1 MKESIVVIIT
11 LMALMIGQAADAANV
26 LIGRVVGVA
35 DGDTITVLDET
46 KTQHRIRL
54 VGIDAP
60 EKSQPFGQASK
71 QSLSTMVYGKD
82 VSVLWEKK
90 DQYGRILGKVMRLP
104 WGDVNLVQVKTGMA
118 WHYKRYMADQSREDQ
133 VAYATG
139 EMTARQARI
148 GLWADSGPT
157 PPWDWRRASR

>member
-60 EKSQPFGQASK
+60 EKNQAFGQKSK
-71 QSLSTMVYGKD
+71 QSLSEMVYGKE
-82 VSVLWEKK
+82 VSVLWDKQ
-90 DQYGRILGKVMRLP
+90 DRYGRILGKVMMP
-104 WGDVNLVQVKTGMA
+104 WGDVNLAQVKAGMA
-118 WHYKRYMADQSREDQ
+118 WHYKRYAGDQSIKDRS
-133 VAYATG
+133 AYDDE
-139 EMTARQARI
+139 EMTARRLRK
-148 GLWADSGPT
+148 GLWADSDPT
-157 PPWDWRRASR
+157 PPWDWRHR